1 MLRSRAV
8 AGSHPLDVETLWQL
22 DRVANV
28 GIAPDGS
35 AAVCAVTSY
44 SMEDNKGRSSL
55 WLLPA
60 GSREPRRLTTGGE
73 KDGNPAWSPRGD
85 RIAFLA
91 KREQEGR
98 KDGERQ
104 VYVIPAAGGEAQRR
118 SDFAPGIDDFKWMP
132 DGRRIV
138 FVSWVWPDVKGSK
151 AQAKRHKAFTDRKE
165 SAYITS
171 EAQYRHF
178 DRGLPMGRVPHLLVL
193 DLESGRVTDL
203 FEGTGYE
210 LPRAEPGGLHYDIS
224 PDGQRI
230 VFVHD
235 PTPRKRTINALAL
248 AEIEVRRRRVTPLTR
263 DPAWSYEA
271 PRYTPD
277 GSRIACIAT
286 NIGRRHTMPGRLAF
300 IRRGSRPHVVGDD
313 RELDVEGPL
322 AWARD
327 GAAVLFAAQ
336 EKGRRHLWRYEIAR
350 DSLSIAVR
358 GGWVQGFDIGGAAGD
373 ETIAVAIDSA
383 AHPVQVHAIRSG
395 HVRRLERFN
404 DERMA
409 NVRLGETREVT
420 FRGARGDAVQ
430 MFLTFPPRFDPHRKH
445 PVLQMIHGGPYAA
458 VGDTFGYRWNP
469 HVFASRGYVV
479 AAVNYHGSSGFGF
492 RFRDSIMGRM
502 GRLEMED
509 IEAGTDWV
517 LKKPWADRRRVFAAG
532 GSYGGFMVAWMNGH
546 IPAGR

>member
-1 MLRSRAV
+1 
-8 AGSHPLDVETLWQL
+8 
-22 DRVANV
+22 
-28 GIAPDGS
+28 
-35 AAVCAVTSY
+35 
-44 SMEDNKGRSSL
+44 
-55 WLLPA
+55 
-60 GSREPRRLTTGGE
+60 
-73 KDGNPAWSPRGD
+73 
-85 RIAFLA
+85 
-91 KREQEGR
+91 
-98 KDGERQ
+98 
-104 VYVIPAAGGEAQRR
+104 
-118 SDFAPGIDDFKWMP
+118 
-132 DGRRIV
+132 
-138 FVSWVWPDVKGSK
+138 
-151 AQAKRHKAFTDRKE
+151 
-165 SAYITS
+165 
-171 EAQYRHF
+171 
-178 DRGLPMGRVPHLLVL
+178 
-193 DLESGRVTDL
+193 
-203 FEGTGYE
+203 
-210 LPRAEPGGLHYDIS
+210 
-224 PDGQRI
+224 
-230 VFVHD
+230 
-235 PTPRKRTINALAL
+235 
-248 AEIEVRRRRVTPLTR
+248 
-263 DPAWSYEA
+263 
-271 PRYTPD
+271 
-277 GSRIACIAT
+277 
-286 NIGRRHTMPGRLAF
+286 MPGRLAF

-336 EKGRRHLWRYEIAR
+336 EKGRRHLWRYEIGR

-492 RFRDSIMGRM
+492 GFRDSIMGRM

-546 IPAGR
+546 VPAGRYRAYVCHAGVFDRVATFSADSYIDRPRDLGAIYWEKPARVRAQSPHAFAHRMDTPTLVIHGNNDYRVPDTNGLAYYNTLQARGVRSRLIWFPDENHWVLKPRNSRLWYHEIFGWLAANDRR